1 MEILEIGISDLGI
14 PKILFTTFAR
24 PDPARARQIQSSDRG
39 RWQIKV
45 EEKCEQGEDT
55 VAIHGELPPPEDA
68 QIPVHSIARGSGGLY
83 RRLHGRVGMATGVKP
98 RIGNLWDAPTPTD
111 MRKWLVSLSSRRNT
125 DEWKQVA
132 GIMSSA
138 LHKRVVEHKDTG
150 YRGPPSKRKGPKQTV
165 IWPAAERVVQRL
177 CDHVMGVCR
186 TVRRVSTSDLQK
198 GYRPYLSLCGPSGSG
213 KTTLLQSIAKTL
225 GVHYVHVLGRDL
237 PSDAARLGRLLFT
250 GDPKIIEITA
260 AYAMENTNPVR
271 RFIDAVESGGRCSRW
286 PVIFSSSASPTAV
299 YRGHLFSV
307 FAGKYAIKVAMPRYP
322 PVKFTLSLAIRI
334 ISKETTKRILGKV
347 LKLCEHTADPMNE
360 CGLRDFTHRVKM
372 LALPLCEENN
382 TSPAKASVCETVNEN
397 GSFVS
402 GKISWI
408 DFVRNIFVSNA
419 HGVPDDVS
427 IRRAEA
433 VVQDGGNVLQGGAA
447 AAFSTLI
454 DMHRRTNIGTFAE
467 AIASYSDFD
476 VLFQGMDGFRTVNA
490 HPTPGA
496 SDVLSWFVT
505 RQAKC
510 IIQAYNGEKSA
521 YASAVDSGV
530 LSRRIRDGKRI
541 VYNSFSDE
549 CVERPL
555 SFFKS
560 CGSEKKKS
568 SVPKMTDSDAAVLR
582 TFM

>member
-1 MEILEIGISDLGI
+1 ME
-14 PKILFTTFAR
+14 R
-24 PDPARARQIQSSDRG
+24 Y
-39 RWQIKV
+39 
-45 EEKCEQGEDT
+45 
-55 VAIHGELPPPEDA
+55 PPEDA
-68 QIPVHSIARGSGGLY
+68 QIPLHRIERRSQGFC
-83 RRLHGRVGMATGVKP
+83 RRLQDCVRMATGSKP
-98 RIGNLWDAPTPTD
+98 KRGNNLWGAPTAAD
-111 MRKWLVSLSSRRNT
+111 MRRWLVSLSSRQNT
-125 DEWKQVA
+125 DEWKPVA
-132 GIMSSA
+132 GVMSSA
-138 LHKRVVEHKDTG
+138 LHKRVVEHKDFG
-150 YRGPPSKRKGPKQTV
+150 YRGPPSKRKRSKQTV
-165 IWPAAERVVQRL
+165 IWPSAERAVQHV
-177 CDHVMGVCR
+177 CDHVMGVRR
-186 TVRRVSTSDLQK
+186 TVRRVSTSDLEN
-198 GYRPYLSLCGPSGSG
+198 GHRPYLSLCGPSGSG
-213 KTTLLQSIAKTL
+213 KTTLLQSIAKIL
-225 GVHYVHVLGRDL
+225 GVQYVHVLGRDL
-237 PSDAARLGRLLFT
+237 PNDAAQLGRLLFT

-260 AYAMENTNPVR
+260 AYAMENTSPVR

-307 FAGKYAIKVAMPRYP
+307 FAGKYAIKVAMPRHP
-322 PVKFTLSLAIRI
+322 PVKFTLSLAIRL
-334 ISKETTKRILGKV
+334 ISKETTKRILDKV

-372 LALPLCEENN
+372 LALPRCGESDTN
-382 TSPAKASVCETVNEN
+382 TANQSVCETVNKN

-402 GKISWI
+402 GRISWI
-408 DFVRNIFVSNA
+408 DFARNIFGSCA

-427 IRRAEA
+427 VRRAES

-454 DMHRRTNIGTFAE
+454 DMHRRTSIGTFAE

-510 IIQAYNGEKSA
+510 IIQASDEGKDA

-530 LSRRIRDGKRI
+530 LSRRIRDSKRI

-560 CGSEKKKS
+560 CSSGKKKS
-568 SVPKMTDSDAAVLR
+568 SAQTVTDQGAAVLR